1 MNEKVIDK
9 WGEIMYNMKK
19 IFIKELIEYF
29 NIIIDERFMDFNVVF
44 TDSVIMGNYEIT
56 KTKDTFNF
64 YPDRHSKHKKTSLG
78 LPEVKL
84 WNDKVKDERKKI
96 ENLNNLIDKI

>member
-1 MNEKVIDK
+1 MNDKIIDK
-9 WGEIMYNMKK
+9 WGEIKDNMKK
-19 IFIKELIEYF
+19 IFIKELIENY
-29 NIIIDERFMDFNVVF
+29 NIIIDERFMDFSVVF

-56 KTKDTFNF
+56 KTKNTFNF

-84 WNDKVKDERKKI
+84 WNDKAKDEIKKI
-96 ENLNNLIDKI
+96 DNIKKLIDKI